1 MKKTLITLSL
11 LILFGIP
18 VATYSQNK
26 VIDQVVAVVGG
37 KMIMQSDIENQYAQY
52 VMQGYKKGD
61 TAFKCSLLED
71 LMFQKLL
78 LIQAEIDSVN
88 ITDSQVETDLE
99 RRVKYFSKQ
108 MGGDDQLEKYYQKSI
123 LEIKADFRDIIK
135 NQLLQQ
141 NEESKIS
148 EGIKVTPLEV
158 RTFFNN
164 LPKDS
169 IPNVSSVVE
178 VAQIVKTPKV
188 NEAEKANAKAKLEA
202 IRDRVVKGEDFA
214 TLAILYSEDEGTSAK
229 GGEVGLVSRGELDP
243 DFEAVAFKLKDG
255 EISQIVYT
263 KFGYHI
269 IKLIERRGEMIN
281 VRHILIKTKVATD
294 DLLKAKMKLD
304 TIYNLI
310 KKDSIKFD
318 KAALRYSDDPSRING
333 GLLVNTETGT
343 SKYQPDQLDP
353 TVFFVIDKLKVGE
366 ISQPVPMK
374 TEEGKQ
380 AYRILYLKSR
390 TEPHKA
396 NMKQDYDFIQS
407 AALKQK
413 QNKATADWIK
423 KKAAVTYI
431 HVSDDYKNCKFSYKW
446 FDKK

>member
-11 LILFGIP
+11 FILFGIP

-188 NEAEKANAKAKLEA
+188 NDAEKANAKTKLEA

-304 TIYNLI
+304 TVYNLI

-318 KAALRYSDDPSRING
+318 KAALKYSDDPSRING